1 MTPCYCSSLM
11 LMSCERAWNILGLA
25 IRMAQSLGLH
35 VGASQWGHV
44 EDIHPQV
51 QEERRRVWFSLYIL
65 DRLLALQLGRP
76 VGIQQADFHVE
87 LPSRA
92 EDIRCINSQSADEP
106 GVASSMDYFLSLIE
120 FSHIVGRVNT
130 ELYQPVEEELSSKKL
145 LFSTASLDWDL
156 VQWKD
161 RLPHHLRFDLGHTL
175 ERSLVFRRQ
184 VSRT

>member
-1 MTPCYCSSLM
+1 M

-35 VGASQWGHV
+35 VGTSQWGNI
-44 EDIHPQV
+44 EEISPQI

-92 EDIRCINSQSADEP
+92 EDIRCINSQSVDEP

-130 ELYQPVEEELSSKKL
+130 ELYQPVETELSSKKL

-161 RLPHHLRFDLGHTL
+161 HLPHHLRFDLGHTL

-184 VSRT
+184 VSRS